1 MSDGQLAWG
10 DAEWSRIRQIV
21 HDEALRTRV
30 AASFL
35 PLYGPLPGASET
47 VPVNELMVRNSDAT
61 GEPATLA
68 VNDYTTRQFVSV
80 SVNVQLKNH
89 MLADP
94 ELAAATILFRRAAG
108 LVARAEDSIIFNGK
122 IKGSAPVGLG
132 PETDV
137 CRIRGEDEYAGLVDL
152 GGAPIPASVERDQDK
167 QRDKDLGRGVFL
179 AVVEAVNQIESAGYH
194 RPFAVVLG
202 NDLFTAIHTPIPAS
216 MVLPRDGIPP
226 IIEGPLLRSS
236 SLPPDRGLV
245 ISLQGDPVEIVVP
258 SDISVRY
265 LQSTLD
271 GAHVFRVSQRFLLR
285 VKDKRAIAVIGPGR
299 KG

>member
-1 MSDGQLAWG
+1 MSDGQLVWG
-10 DAEWSRIRQIV
+10 EAEWSRIRQIV

-47 VPVNELMVRNSDAT
+47 VPVNELMVN
-61 GEPATLA
+61 GPEGGPATLG
-68 VNDYTTRQFVSV
+68 VNDFTTRQFVSV

-94 ELAAATILFRRAAG
+94 ELAAATMLFRRAAG
-108 LVARAEDSIIFNGK
+108 IVARVEDSIIFNGK
-122 IKGSAPVGLG
+122 KTTVPAGLRHEDPVFHIGG
-132 PETDV
+132 
-137 CRIRGEDEYAGLVDL
+137 GHEYAGLLDL
-152 GGAPIPASVERDQDK
+152 AKELVTPDPT
-167 QRDKDLGRGVFL
+167 KDLGPAVFG
-179 AVVEAVNQIESAGYH
+179 AVVEAVDRIEGVGYH

-202 NDLFTAIHTPIPAS
+202 SSLFTAIHTPIPHS

-236 SLPPDRGLV
+236 TLPPDHGLV

-265 LQSTLD
+265 LQSMLD

-285 VKDKRAIAVIGPGR
+285 VKDHRAIAVIGPGR